1 MLAIVDGLWY
11 NLWALGD
18 LPHLFNNNLRRFNM
32 AVNIDLHRVTNV
44 TVEES
49 KMDRDDGTTWFVTK
63 NIIIKDDSDEAVLK
77 VTLFADDFDQLKFN
91 TEEV

>member
-1 MLAIVDGLWY
+1 
-11 NLWALGD
+11 
-18 LPHLFNNNLRRFNM
+18 M

-63 NIIIKDDSDEAVLK
+63 NIIIKDDSDQSVLK

>member
-1 MLAIVDGLWY
+1 MAGNNKVFKYILQVR
-11 NLWALGD
+11 ND